1 MELVRS
7 EQEMAKL
14 NRIDK
19 DKASRACQL
28 TLFKCSEFIL
38 GYQWLISFPPVMHC
52 VVGIAAGVE
61 AGAVTE
67 TTSTRTLMRRF
78 TVPLPPQCITP
89 LTRSLDDA
97 MV

>member
-7 EQEMAKL
+7 EQEMTKL

-28 TLFKCSEFIL
+28 TLFKRSEFIL

-52 VVGIAAGVE
+52 EVGIAAGVE
-61 AGAVTE
+61 AGAMTE
-67 TTSTRTLMRRF
+67 TTPKETLHSTF
-78 TVPLPPQCITP
+78 TPAMYNTP
-89 LTRSLDDA
+89 YEIS
-97 MV
+97 